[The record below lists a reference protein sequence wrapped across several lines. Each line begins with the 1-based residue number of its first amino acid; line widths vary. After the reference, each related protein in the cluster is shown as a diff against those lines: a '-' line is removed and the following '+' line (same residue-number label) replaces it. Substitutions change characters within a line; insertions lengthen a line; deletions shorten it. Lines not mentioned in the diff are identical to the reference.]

1 MKEYFFIAGSIVILV
16 APCRL
21 SCDIDSMNSH
31 PSKKESWFGW
41 CMYDWANSAFATV
54 VLSAVLPVYF
64 VSLVPEDGALISLFG
79 FSRTFRATS
88 LWGYAVSCSMLIVA
102 VSSPYLGSLADRW
115 SSHRKFLFA
124 YCLIGAFCTS
134 LLYFA
139 TPGRYILAAL
149 LFIFANVGF
158 AGGNVFYNAFLPKL
172 AKPHELDRLS
182 SRGFAYGYI
191 GGGIALLL
199 VFVMIQGYSLLGFA
213 DKGAASRAGF
223 LITGLWWFAFAL
235 PTYRYVR
242 IPASPIMVDE
252 LHHGIRG
259 YFRIFAEIKKYPS
272 LLLFLLAFLFYN
284 DGIQT
289 IIVVAAI
296 FAREELALSQGTILS
311 CFLMIQFVAMPGT
324 LLFGRLAEMYG
335 AKRSLYIALALF
347 IVVTIYAYF
356 MNSSFEFWLLGFVI
370 AIILGGSQAVSR
382 SFFSTLIPRGK
393 HAEFFGFYAISA
405 KFASVFGPLIF
416 ALIIDLTGSAR
427 LSILALAIFFIIGI
441 ILLTQVKTEMNKTS
455 AAH

>member
-1 MKEYFFIAGSIVILV
+1 MS
-16 APCRL
+16 
-21 SCDIDSMNSH
+21 NH
-31 PSKKESWFGW
+31 PTKKQSWFGW

-54 VLSAVLPVYF
+54 ILSAVLPVYF
-64 VSLVPEDGALISLFG
+64 VSLVPEDGARMSLLG
-79 FSRTFRATS
+79 FTHNFKATA

-102 VSSPYLGSLADRW
+102 VTSPYLGSLADRLNN
-115 SSHRKFLFA
+115 HRRFLFS
-124 YCLIGAFCTS
+124 YCFIGSLCTS
-134 LLYFA
+134 LLFFA
-139 TPGRYILAAL
+139 TPGKYLLASI
-149 LFIFANVGF
+149 LFIIANIGF

-172 AKPHELDRLS
+172 AENHELDRLS
-182 SRGFAYGYI
+182 SKGFAYGYI

-199 VFVMIQGYSLLGFA
+199 VFGLIQGYSFFGFP

-223 LITGLWWFAFAL
+223 LITGFWWLIFVI

-242 IPASPIMVDE
+242 VPASSIMVDK
-252 LHHGIRG
+252 LHHGIGG
-259 YFRIFAEIKKYPS
+259 YFRIFTEIKKYPS
-272 LLLFLLAFLFYN
+272 LLLFLVAFLFYN

-324 LLFGRLAEMYG
+324 LIFGRLAEAYG
-335 AKRSLYIALALF
+335 AKRSIYLALF
-347 IVVTIYAYF
+347 LFILVTIYAYF
-356 MNSSFEFWLLGFVI
+356 ITTAWEFWLLGFVI

-382 SFFSTLIPRGK
+382 SFFSSLIPKGK

-416 ALIIDLTGSAR
+416 ALIIDFTGSAR
-427 LSILALAIFFIIGI
+427 LSILALTFFFIIGI
-441 ILLTQVKTEMNKTS
+441 LLLTKVKHNNIQIS
-455 AAH
+455 S